1 MDCPVIIR
9 GGGGAVKWA
18 SHRETLYCPP
28 YQQRQVKLW
37 SVSKCPKNYDQATF
51 INKQWQ
57 NTTPCQA
64 TYASSSQ
71 TPLSD
76 WLYGHILTFD
86 MFFVL
91 FLFFLVLRERFIR
104 QRYFCSILTCTGTC
118 NVAPWRDARPLACKD
133 VDIELE
139 IKSYGENISIIIHTF
154 HFRPPQFLPECRSCK
169 SC

>member
-1 MDCPVIIR
+1 M
-9 GGGGAVKWA
+9 
-18 SHRETLYCPP
+18 S
-28 YQQRQVKLW
+28 QKLW
-37 SVSKCPKNYDQATF
+37 PGNLHQQTMTEY
-51 INKQWQ
+51 
-57 NTTPCQA
+57 NTLPSNIRKFKPDPQ
-64 TYASSSQ
+64 
-71 TPLSD
+71 SD